1 MRNVRWGWILIAG
14 LLGEFVA
21 IVFLVGLRRLH
32 GYEARSLAP
41 LSALGATAF
50 QFELFAVMALFGWW
64 VARKA
69 TASPVLHG
77 TLVGVAAV
85 LIYEI
90 LAFGQPVPRNWS
102 YFLAHALK
110 IGGGAAGGWMAS
122 WRTRV
127 AVGPSVS

>member
-1 MRNVRWGWILIAG
+1 MRSMRWGWILLAG
-14 LLGEFVA
+14 FLGEVVA
-21 IVFLVGLRRLH
+21 IVFLLGLRHLH

-41 LSALGATAF
+41 LSALGAAAF

-69 TASPVLHG
+69 TAWPVLHG
-77 TLVGVAAV
+77 ALVGVAGV

-90 LAFGQPVPRNWS
+90 LAFGQPVPRNSS

-110 IGGGAAGGWMAS
+110 IGGGAAGGWLARS
-122 WRTRV
+122 RAPVR
-127 AVGPSVS
+127 ASVS